1 MFKIL
6 TNEELKE
13 MLFNL
18 KPENQIIAEKENGGL
33 FKITKNP
40 DITKYRKFYIKD
52 EHNWYNI
59 YTRIGINSWQYDYQ
73 PEIK

>member
-33 FKITKNP
+33 FKITKIPTLPNIGNFISKTN
-40 DITKYRKFYIKD
+40 ITGITYI
-52 EHNWYNI
+52 
-59 YTRIGINSWQYDYQ
+59 
-73 PEIK
+73 PVFV

>member
-18 KPENQIIAEKENGGL
+18 KPENQIVCIDA
-33 FKITKNP
+33 
-40 DITKYRKFYIKD
+40 DITKYSQFYIKY

-59 YTRIGINSWQYDYQ
+59 YTRIGRNSWQYYYQ